1 MEKKK
6 RWVREVIG
14 NYMVDLAALDEKVV
28 AVSADLFRSCRM
40 EKFMEQYPDRMY
52 NTGIAEQNMVGFAA
66 GLCREGFKPY
76 AFSMA
81 SFVSMRACEQCRT
94 DIAYANANAVLVGVY
109 SGVSGGLSGA
119 THWSIED

>member
-40 EKFMEQYPDRMY
+40 EKFMEQYP
-52 NTGIAEQNMVGFAA
+52 E
-66 GLCREGFKPY
+66 PY
-76 AFSMA
+76 
-81 SFVSMRACEQCRT
+81 
-94 DIAYANANAVLVGVY
+94 
-109 SGVSGGLSGA
+109 
-119 THWSIED
+119 